1 MRTVLRSLA
10 LAAVAL
16 AAIQPV
22 ARAADDANARLEAL
36 FQSQWERGLRENP
49 LSATYLGD
57 HRYDDRWPDLS
68 AAALAKS
75 NAADKAVLAEL
86 DGFDPAS
93 LTEANRLNRDLFRR
107 LYQDTVDAYA
117 WGLQY
122 MQINQRGGVQT
133 ASEISEL
140 IDFRTAKD
148 YENWIA
154 RLNGIGTFVDQ
165 NIALLAE
172 GAKRG
177 LVQPKVIMQRIPDQ
191 IAKQVVTDPE
201 QSPFWQP
208 FRKMPDDMPAAEQER
223 LRAAGRKAIAG
234 TVVRAYQRLQTFFN
248 DT

>member
-1 MRTVLRSLA
+1 MRILLRSLA
-10 LAAVAL
+10 LAVVAL
-16 AAIQPV
+16 AAMQPV
-22 ARAADDANARLEAL
+22 ARAADDSNARLEAL
-36 FQSQWERGLRENP
+36 FQSEWERGLRENP

-68 AAALAKS
+68 PAALAKS
-75 NAADKAVLAEL
+75 NAADRAVLGKL
-86 DGFDPAS
+86 DGFDAAS

-107 LYQDTVDAYA
+107 VYQNSVDAYD

-133 ASEISEL
+133 ASEIAEL

-154 RLNGIGTFVDQ
+154 RMNGIGAFVDQ

-177 LVQPKVIMQRIPDQ
+177 IVQPRVIMQRIPD
-191 IAKQVVTDPE
+191 
-201 QSPFWQP
+201 
-208 FRKMPDDMPAAEQER
+208 
-223 LRAAGRKAIAG
+223 
-234 TVVRAYQRLQTFFN
+234 
-248 DT
+248 